1 MSGLAAETLINER
14 ACDRF
19 RVFLAHAARAGCVV
33 PSRPY
38 LLGHGNNGVRFLLAE
53 QDLLAKAPR
62 CGIPSGG
69 MKQERSAVDHAA
81 G

>member
-62 CGIPSGG
+62 CGI
-69 MKQERSAVDHAA
+69 RSRSRRHET
-81 G
+81 GTFRR